1 MISENINKK
10 FHLAKCLFD
19 YLYLRDK
26 VLVSEAIIGFGHFDN
41 KIPIHC
47 GNLFSKGFAPYIIF
61 TGGTGAGSA
70 GLVKPE
76 AQNFYQVLLSHHPA
90 IDKSR
95 LILEDKSTNTG
106 ENISFSQILLQE
118 KYPALAGIKKV
129 IIVANA
135 YRQRRVWLACKKYFT
150 KVELVNSP
158 PNSNFEEELEMFA
171 SKNED
176 LCTHIV
182 YELERI
188 KTYPDKG
195 FIEKTEIPPEIFK
208 IADELKKIIH

>member
-106 ENISFSQILLQE
+106 ENIIFSQVLLQE
-118 KYPALAGIKKV
+118 KYPELADLKK
-129 IIVANA
+129 IILVANA
-135 YRQRRVWLACKKYFT
+135 YRQRRVWLACRKHFINT
-150 KVELVNSP
+150 ELLNSP
-158 PNSNFEEELEMFA
+158 PITSFEEELAMFGN
-171 SKNED
+171 KNED
-176 LCTHIV
+176 LCIHLV
-182 YELERI
+182 HELERI
-188 KTYPDKG
+188 KTYPEKG
-195 FIEKTEIPPEIFK
+195 FIENTVIPYEIMQ
-208 IADELKKIIH
+208 IADELKKIIQ